1 MSLALLSF
9 SFGLNNLGLDFIGDL
24 AKGIIAILI
33 GL

>member
-1 MSLALLSF
+1 MSFAMLSLAFNLKDLDLSLF
-9 SFGLNNLGLDFIGDL
+9 GDL